1 MKHRELRDELRSEA
15 LDREVVIKCPS
26 CSSVNAK
33 YFDHKK
39 LWRCQDCDESFGKNT
54 SQQEVKVTNPQT
66 IFISYPHKPPRHA
79 ELALKVCQILKERGH
94 YPWIDVERI
103 TAGTDW
109 REAITRGILESD
121 WVLAFMSTHSVR
133 DPGVCLNELGI
144 ALNQKAGDD
153 TLRTVLLENE
163 KTVRP
168 PMSLTHIQWID
179 LADFEAKMPEDSA
192 DPIQRKQWEEGIDTE
207 VQKLIDSIEGKGRV
221 AGDIAYLKQRLK
233 PASFIGE
240 IAAKTTNFSGRQW
253 LFQKIEYWR
262 RERRSERVLWINGP
276 AGIGKSAVAG
286 RLAHS
291 ERSTVVGVHFCK
303 WNDATTQDAGSFV
316 RTMAFQVASRH
327 PDYRALLVKI
337 IDEKFE
343 GKRLEEGKT
352 SELYRELIA
361 NPLATDRM
369 AIDAGRDRHIIV
381 IDGLDE
387 VDDSNNQGE
396 ASILDL
402 VANEFPKLPEWLG
415 VVVTSRP
422 KADIVSRL
430 GNIFGLEMQTTEN
443 NEDLYNYLCNGLRAQ
458 FDQGERGKRALD
470 DAVKTAVSRSDGIML
485 YAVELLKDIRRGRET
500 AVQPSAFPQGLAGI
514 YFDNLK
520 RACNDV
526 PTYRQEIQ
534 PLLELVAS
542 SPVPV
547 PEKLAMAVLDL
558 NQASFN
564 DVFKKSSILL
574 IRRHSQRGATLQL
587 FHNSLREWL
596 TCPDNPHDY
605 QLENVGI
612 YWLADF
618 LWDDYK
624 AAMHGHALNEEGID
638 EILKNKMRW
647 WNFSDN
653 TILSPRLLLRTITAR
668 AKVFSESTGSIEKAV
683 EYAKREVS
691 LQYQTFGGA
700 HDLFEMALD
709 ELRELE
715 KRLGKS

>member
-1 MKHRELRDELRSEA
+1 MKHKELQDELISET

-33 YFDHKK
+33 YFGHKK
-39 LWRCQDCDESFGKNT
+39 LWWCQDCDELFGEKA
-54 SQQEVKVTNPQT
+54 SLPEVKVANPQT
-66 IFISYPHKPPRHA
+66 IFISYPHQPSRHA

-94 YPWIDVERI
+94 YPWIDVEKI
-103 TAGTDW
+103 TPGTDW

-121 WVLAFMSTHSVR
+121 WVLAFMSAHSVR

-168 PMSLTHIQWID
+168 PMSLTHIQWVD
-179 LADFEAKMPEDSA
+179 LANFEAKMPEDSA
-192 DPIQRKQWEEGIDTE
+192 DPLQQKQWEEWIDSE
-207 VQKLIDSIEGKGRV
+207 VQKLIDSIEGRGRV

-240 IAAKTTNFSGRQW
+240 IAAKTANFSGRQW

-303 WNDATTQDAGSFV
+303 WNDATTQDAASFV
-316 RTMAFQVASRH
+316 RTMAFQIASRH
-327 PDYRALLVKI
+327 PDYRALLLNI
-337 IDEKFE
+337 IDDKFE
-343 GKRLEEGKT
+343 GKRLQEAKT

-369 AIDAGRDRHIIV
+369 AIDAGRDRHILV

-387 VDDSNNQGE
+387 ADGSNNVGE

-422 KADIVSRL
+422 KADIVARL
-430 GNIFGLEMQTTEN
+430 GNTFGLEMQSKEN
-443 NEDLYNYLCNGLRAQ
+443 YEDLYDFLCNGLSTQ
-458 FDQGERGKRALD
+458 FDQSERGKKALD
-470 DAVKTAVSRSDGIML
+470 DAVKMAVSRSEGIML
-485 YAVELLKDIRRGRET
+485 YAVEFLKDIRRGHVT
-500 AVQPSAFPQGLAGI
+500 AGQPSAFPNSLAAI

-520 RACNDV
+520 RACHDLAN
-526 PTYRQEIQ
+526 YRQEIQ

-547 PEKLAMAVLDL
+547 PERLAKAVLGL

-564 DVFKKSSILL
+564 DVWKKSSILL
-574 IRRHSQRGATLQL
+574 IRRRSQRGATLEL

-596 TCPDNPHDY
+596 TCPENPHDY

-618 LWDDYK
+618 LWTDYK
-624 AAMHGHALNEEGID
+624 AAMQGHALNEEGIN

-653 TILSPRLLLRTITAR
+653 TLLSPRFFLGTMTAR
-668 AKVFSESTGSIEKAV
+668 AKVVAESTGSIEKAV

-691 LQYQTFGGA
+691 LKYQEFGGA

-715 KRLGKS
+715 KRLG